1 MWHRRLTVL
10 LVLVF
15 ACVVAAPAA
24 AAAPTVEAR
33 LVPMRDGTR
42 LAVAVWRPA
51 GLAAGARVPTI
62 VDMGRY
68 GRAFEMPGGAYAKR
82 GYAYVIVDARGTGAS
97 FGTLTAELG
106 TAMIRDFGEVV
117 DWVAAQPWSDGR
129 VGATGLSYSGDTAI
143 KLAGLGKPQ
152 LKAIAPLHFD
162 FDPYEDL
169 VRPGGLLTAAR
180 IGPYAL
186 LLRMLDGIPGAV
198 CAYARQLGVPC
209 GAVQQQF
216 GQVKPV
222 DGPDGP
228 ALRAAAQAQHVGN
241 MNLVEFAARARYRDN
256 TIGDAS
262 WRVASVASERAAIER
277 SGVPILTRT
286 GWLDAGTANGVLSQF
301 TGLSN
306 PQESWIGPW
315 NHGADEDADPFKA
328 SDTPVS
334 PGPDE
339 QFARVLAFFDTYL
352 KRGTR
357 PSPGRHVLHYYTFN
371 EARWRT
377 TTRWPVAGTH
387 TRRLYLAAGHRL
399 GSRPPAGAGGD
410 ALRVDPRAGTGP
422 RDRWNTNFAGGDV
435 VYPDRRRVDRRLLTY
450 TTAPLA
456 AALRVTGLPR
466 VTLAVTGRR
475 HSRRGQLHA
484 YLEHVAPTGRVTYLT
499 EGQLGLE
506 HRALAATNPAWRRLR
521 TPRTYALADAR
532 PLPRGREVRVT
543 FDLQPTSVRFRP
555 GDRIRL
561 AIAGANPDSFQ
572 PVRPGRGAAYRIG
585 RSARQ
590 PSFLTLP
597 VVAARRQGGR
607 RRTHL
612 RGAD

>member
-1 MWHRRLTVL
+1 MLACCVTVL
-10 LVLVF
+10 LVAVF

-24 AAAPTVEAR
+24 AAVPTVEAR

-42 LAVAVWRPA
+42 LAIDVWRPA

-62 VDMGRY
+62 VTMERY
-68 GRAFEMPGGAYAKR
+68 RRAVEMPGGVEQDPNFPSASAYTER

-129 VGATGLSYSGDTAI
+129 VGATGTSYSADTAI

-152 LKAIAPLHFD
+152 LEAIAPLHYD
-162 FDPYEDL
+162 FDPYEDE
-169 VRPGGLLTAAR
+169 VRPGGLLLAAR
-180 IGPYAL
+180 IAPYAQ
-186 LLRMLDGIPGAV
+186 LLRLLDGIPGAD
-198 CAYARQLGVPC
+198 CAYARLIGAPC
-209 GAVQQQF
+209 AAVQQQF

-228 ALRAAAQAQHVGN
+228 ALRGAALAQHVAN
-241 MNLVEFAARARYRDN
+241 VNLVEFATRARYRDD
-256 TIGDAS
+256 TIGDQS
-262 WRVASVASERAAIER
+262 WTVTGVAGERAAIQR
-277 SGVPILTRT
+277 SGIPILTRT
-286 GWLDAGTANGVLSQF
+286 GWLDAGSANGVLSQF
-301 TGLSN
+301 TSLSN

-315 NHGADEDADPFKA
+315 NHGADQDADPFKA
-328 SDTPVS
+328 PDTPVS
-334 PGPDE
+334 PGPEE

-352 KRGTR
+352 KRATR
-357 PSPGRHVLHYYTFN
+357 PRPGRRVLHYYTFN
-371 EARWRT
+371 EGRWRT

-399 GSRPPAGAGGD
+399 
-410 ALRVDPRAGTGP
+410 
-422 RDRWNTNFAGGDV
+422 
-435 VYPDRRRVDRRLLTY
+435 
-450 TTAPLA
+450 TAPLA

-466 VTLAVTGRR
+466 VTLAVSGRR

-484 YLEHVAPTGRVTYLT
+484 YLEHVAPGGRVTYLT

-521 TPRTYALADAR
+521 TPRTYARADAR

-543 FDLQPTSVRFRP
+543 FDLQPTSVRFRR

-561 AIAGANPDSFQ
+561 AIAGANPDSFE
-572 PVRPGRGAAYRIG
+572 PVQPGRRAAYRIG
-585 RSARQ
+585 RSAQQ

-597 VVAARRQGGR
+597 IVAARRQGGR